1 MEFEKLTELLAKK
14 GVRLVCRD
22 TRTNEWI
29 DWTPD
34 IKNTNFIYL
43 YLEENESFAYL
54 SRVERCI
61 SWNSKGVTLSEL
73 LKIRLALESIKAD
86 KEIIPFVELVR
97 HLIDE
102 TGSWSDYIK
111 AVIQI
116 ENEQASPETIEKA
129 YDFFVENDDC
139 TLISPMIDEYI
150 AEVSSNEDEAVAQLL
165 YGGKNMAE
173 LIEKIVVK
181 SEVTPE
187 QAKRLEKL
195 VELWKEQHSA

>member
-22 TRTNEWI
+22 TRINEWT

-34 IKNTNFIYL
+34 NDYTDYIYL
-43 YLEENESFAYL
+43 EKNQKRIYLDL
-54 SRVERCI
+54 VSRCQ
-61 SWNSKGVTLSEL
+61 SWNSKGVSLSEL
-73 LKIRLALESIKAD
+73 CKIRLALESIKAD

-116 ENEQASPETIEKA
+116 ENEQASPEAIERA
-129 YDFFVENDDC
+129 YDFFVETDDC
-139 TLISPMIDEYI
+139 TLISPMIDEVVWN
-150 AEVSSNEDEAVAQLL
+150 AEVSSNEDEAVA
-165 YGGKNMAE
+165 
-173 LIEKIVVK
+173 
-181 SEVTPE
+181 
-187 QAKRLEKL
+187 
-195 VELWKEQHSA
+195 

>member
-34 IKNTNFIYL
+34 ITNTNFIYL

-150 AEVSSNEDEAVAQLL
+150 AEVGLEEEETVA
-165 YGGKNMAE
+165 
-173 LIEKIVVK
+173 
-181 SEVTPE
+181 
-187 QAKRLEKL
+187 
-195 VELWKEQHSA
+195 

>member
-1 MEFEKLTELLAKK
+1 MEFKKLTELLAKK

-34 IKNTNFIYL
+34 ITNTNFIYL

-129 YDFFVENDDC
+129 YVFFVENDDC

-173 LIEKIVVK
+173 LIEKIVLK

-187 QAKRLEKL
+187 QAKRLKKL
-195 VELWKEQHSA
+195 VEILDKQHSA

>member
-1 MEFEKLTELLAKK
+1 MEFEKLAELLAKK

-22 TRTNEWI
+22 TCTNEWI

-34 IKNTNFIYL
+34 ITNTNFIYL

-116 ENEQASPETIEKA
+116 ENEQASPEAIERA
-129 YDFFVENDDC
+129 YDFFVETDDC
-139 TLISPMIDEYI
+139 TLISPMIDEVVWN
-150 AEVSSNEDEAVAQLL
+150 AEVSSNEDEAVA
-165 YGGKNMAE
+165 
-173 LIEKIVVK
+173 
-181 SEVTPE
+181 
-187 QAKRLEKL
+187 
-195 VELWKEQHSA
+195 

>member
-1 MEFEKLTELLAKK
+1 MEFNKLTELLGQK
-14 GVRLVCRD
+14 GVKLVCRD
-22 TRTNEWI
+22 IRTNEWI
-29 DWTPD
+29 EWTPD
-34 IKNTNFIYL
+34 ITNTNYVYL
-43 YLEENESFAYL
+43 YLEEHENFIYL
-54 SRVERCI
+54 DRVERCQ
-61 SWNSKGVTLSEL
+61 SWKSKGASLSEL
-73 LKIRLALESIKAD
+73 CKIRSALESIKVD
-86 KEIIPFVELVR
+86 KEAIPFVELVR

-102 TGSWSDYIK
+102 NGDWSDYVK

-116 ENEQASPETIEKA
+116 ENEQASSETIEKA

-187 QAKRLEKL
+187 QAKVLEKL
-195 VELWKEQHSA
+195 VEIWDKQHSA

>member
-14 GVRLVCRD
+14 GVRLVCRG

-34 IKNTNFIYL
+34 ITNTNFIYL

-150 AEVSSNEDEAVAQLL
+150 AEVSPEVTEVEIVGFPQAEPEDETVA
-165 YGGKNMAE
+165 
-173 LIEKIVVK
+173 
-181 SEVTPE
+181 
-187 QAKRLEKL
+187 
-195 VELWKEQHSA
+195 